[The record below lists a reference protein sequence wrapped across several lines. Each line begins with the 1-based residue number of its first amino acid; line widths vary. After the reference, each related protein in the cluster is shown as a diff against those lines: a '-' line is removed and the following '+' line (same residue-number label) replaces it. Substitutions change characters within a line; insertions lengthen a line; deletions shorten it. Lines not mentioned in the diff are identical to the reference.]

1 MAQNVL
7 DAGDV
12 VVWKTDM
19 DFEEQKQVV
28 LAAKKA
34 VKDEQPLAPFISNA
48 LEEALGGHWTVVC
61 VGRQVNIDSFNSF
74 LENFNSN
81 VSYSCLYHRPAQGTH
96 DVFRFGFNVYTC
108 QDIPR

>member
-48 LEEALGGHWTVVC
+48 LEEALGGHWAVVC
-61 VGRQVNIDSFNSF
+61 VGKSKTAPVGPKSGWR
-74 LENFNSN
+74 
-81 VSYSCLYHRPAQGTH
+81 
-96 DVFRFGFNVYTC
+96 
-108 QDIPR
+108 